1 MNVFANIRV
10 ALRALAV
17 NKLRS
22 VLTML
27 GIIIGVA
34 AVVALM
40 AIGNGAT
47 ASITEQIEGIGSN
60 NIQLFPGIFERG
72 GQRIQAKLTYDDYN
86 KLSKSLEKVS
96 VMAPTFS
103 KMLQLTYGGNTVD
116 VEVIGTMPE
125 YQLVRSMELS
135 QGRFLAYGDN
145 AGRARVV
152 VLGSET
158 ATELFSGLNPMGR
171 TIRIDS
177 IFFEVVGVLESK
189 GGGGFGSED
198 DVALI
203 PMETGY
209 TRLFGNRAFSNGVRI
224 VSSVSMS
231 AATAE
236 DVEWVMVQIERIMR
250 QQHGLKLSDELDFT
264 VFSQNAF
271 LEAFDEIT
279 ATLTMFLGAI
289 AGISLLVGGIGI
301 MNIMLVSVT
310 ERTREIGLRKAV
322 GARRRTIM
330 LQFLIETVVLSLIG
344 GITGIAV
351 GWGIAYG
358 VSAADLV
365 QASVETN
372 TIVMAF
378 FFAAFVG
385 IFFGIYPASRAARL
399 SPIEALRYE

>member
-1 MNVFANIRV
+1 MNLFANIRV

-22 VLTML
+22 ILTML
-27 GIIIGVA
+27 GIIIGVG
-34 AVVALM
+34 AVVSLM

-47 ASITEQIEGIGSN
+47 ASITEQIEGIGTN
-60 NIQLFPGIFERG
+60 NIQLFPGKFERG
-72 GQRIQAKLTYDDYN
+72 GQRISAKLTFDDY
-86 KLSKSLEKVS
+86 KALDEKLEKVR
-96 VMAPTFS
+96 VMAPTIQRV
-103 KMLQLTYGGNTVD
+103 LQLKYIGNTVD
-116 VEVIGTMPE
+116 VEVIGTLPA
-125 YQLVRSMELS
+125 YQQVRSMTLS
-135 QGRFLAYGDN
+135 QGRFFSSGENGA
-145 AGRARVV
+145 RSRVV
-152 VLGSET
+152 VLGSQT
-158 ATELFSGLNPMGR
+158 AADLFGGLNPIGR
-171 TIRIDS
+171 TVKVDK
-177 IFFEVVGVLESK
+177 IFFEVIGVLESK
-189 GGGGFGSED
+189 GGSGFGSED
-198 DVALI
+198 EVALV

-209 TRLFGNRAFSNGVRI
+209 TSLLGNRAISNGVRI
-224 VSSVSMS
+224 LNSVTLS
-231 AATAE
+231 AMTSD

-322 GARRRTIM
+322 GARRSTIM
-330 LQFLIETVVLSLIG
+330 LQFLIETIVLSLIG
-344 GITGIAV
+344 GLTGIAV
-351 GWGIAYG
+351 GWGIAYA

-365 QASVETN
+365 QASVQTN

-378 FFAAFVG
+378 LFAAFVG

>member
-1 MNVFANIRV
+1 MNLLANIRV

-47 ASITEQIEGIGSN
+47 ASITDQIEGIGSN
-60 NIQLFPGIFERG
+60 NIQVFPGTWERG

-86 KLSKSLEKVS
+86 KLSDSLEKVR
-96 VMAPTFS
+96 VMAPTFNRV
-103 KMLQLTYGGNTVD
+103 LQLTYGGNTVD
-116 VEVIGTMPE
+116 VEVKGTLPE
-125 YQLVRSMELS
+125 YQQVRSMELS
-135 QGRFLAYGDN
+135 QGRFLSYADN

-158 ATELFSGLNPMGR
+158 ATELFAGLNPMGR

>member
-1 MNVFANIRV
+1 MNLFANIRV

-22 VLTML
+22 ILTML
-27 GIIIGVA
+27 GIIIGVG
-34 AVVALM
+34 AVVSLM

-47 ASITEQIEGIGSN
+47 ASITEQIEGIGTN
-60 NIQLFPGIFERG
+60 NIQLFPGKFERG
-72 GQRIQAKLTYDDYN
+72 GQRISAKLTFDDY
-86 KLSKSLEKVS
+86 KALDEKLEKVR
-96 VMAPTFS
+96 VMAPTIQRV
-103 KMLQLTYGGNTVD
+103 LQLKYIGNTVD
-116 VEVIGTMPE
+116 VEVIGTLPA
-125 YQLVRSMELS
+125 YQQVRSMTLS
-135 QGRFLAYGDN
+135 QGRFFSDGENGA
-145 AGRARVV
+145 RSRVV
-152 VLGSET
+152 VLGSQT
-158 ATELFSGLNPMGR
+158 AADLFGGLNPIGR
-171 TIRIDS
+171 TVKIDK
-177 IFFEVVGVLESK
+177 IFFEVIGVLESK
-189 GGGGFGSED
+189 GGSGFGSED
-198 DVALI
+198 EVALV

-209 TRLFGNRAFSNGVRI
+209 TSLLGNRVISNGIRTL
-224 VSSVSMS
+224 SSVTLS
-231 AATAE
+231 AMTSD

-322 GARRRTIM
+322 GARRSTIM
-330 LQFLIETVVLSLIG
+330 LQFLIETIVLSLIG
-344 GITGIAV
+344 GLTGIAV
-351 GWGIAYG
+351 GWGIAYA

-365 QASVETN
+365 QASVQTN

-378 FFAAFVG
+378 LFAAFVG

>member
-1 MNVFANIRV
+1 MNVFANVRV

>member
-34 AVVALM
+34 AVVGLM

-158 ATELFSGLNPMGR
+158 ATELFAGLNPMGR

>member
-1 MNVFANIRV
+1 MNLLANIRV

-47 ASITEQIEGIGSN
+47 ASITDQIEGIGSN
-60 NIQLFPGIFERG
+60 NIQVFPGTWERG

-86 KLSKSLEKVS
+86 KLSDNLEKVR
-96 VMAPTFS
+96 VMAPTVS
-103 KMLQLTYGGNTVD
+103 RGLQLTYGGKTVD
-116 VEVIGTMPE
+116 VEVKGTLPE
-125 YQLVRSMELS
+125 YQQVRSMELS
-135 QGRFLAYGDN
+135 QGRFLSYADN

-177 IFFEVVGVLESK
+177 IFFEEIGVLESK
-189 GGGGFGSED
+189 GGGGLGSED
-198 DVALI
+198 NVALI

-209 TRLFGNRAFSNGVRI
+209 TRLFGNRAFSNGVRK

-250 QQHGLKLSDELDFT
+250 QQHGLKLRDDLDFS
-264 VFSQNAF
+264 VFSQGYRIESMGSYGRANS
-271 LEAFDEIT
+271 
-279 ATLTMFLGAI
+279 TLFKILGLD
-289 AGISLLVGGIGI
+289 GNLNLTVFEEEKSGGIDD
-301 MNIMLVSVT
+301 SF
-310 ERTREIGLRKAV
+310 GL
-322 GARRRTIM
+322 
-330 LQFLIETVVLSLIG
+330 
-344 GITGIAV
+344 
-351 GWGIAYG
+351 
-358 VSAADLV
+358 
-365 QASVETN
+365 
-372 TIVMAF
+372 
-378 FFAAFVG
+378 
-385 IFFGIYPASRAARL
+385 FFGSY
-399 SPIEALRYE
+399 YK

>member
-1 MNVFANIRV
+1 MNLFANIRV

-22 VLTML
+22 ILTML
-27 GIIIGVA
+27 GIIIGVG
-34 AVVALM
+34 AVVSLM

-47 ASITEQIEGIGSN
+47 ASITEQIEGIGTN
-60 NIQLFPGIFERG
+60 NIQLFPGKFERG
-72 GQRIQAKLTYDDYN
+72 GQRISAKLTFDDY
-86 KLSKSLEKVS
+86 KALDEKLEKVR
-96 VMAPTFS
+96 VMAPTIQRV
-103 KMLQLTYGGNTVD
+103 LQLKYIGNTVD
-116 VEVIGTMPE
+116 VEVIGTLPA
-125 YQLVRSMELS
+125 YQQVRSMTLS
-135 QGRFLAYGDN
+135 QGRFFSSGENGA
-145 AGRARVV
+145 RSRVV
-152 VLGSET
+152 VLGSQT
-158 ATELFSGLNPMGR
+158 AADLFGGLNPIGR
-171 TIRIDS
+171 TVKIDK
-177 IFFEVVGVLESK
+177 IFFEVIGVLESK
-189 GGGGFGSED
+189 GGSGFGSED
-198 DVALI
+198 EVALV

-209 TRLFGNRAFSNGVRI
+209 TSLLGNRVISNGIRTL
-224 VSSVSMS
+224 SSVTLS
-231 AATAE
+231 AMTSD

-279 ATLTMFLGAI
+279 AILTTFLGAI

-322 GARRRTIM
+322 GARRSTIM
-330 LQFLIETVVLSLIG
+330 LQFLIETIVLSLIG
-344 GITGIAV
+344 GLTGIAV
-351 GWGIAYG
+351 GWGIAYA

-365 QASVETN
+365 QASVQTN

-378 FFAAFVG
+378 LFAAFVG

>member
-1 MNVFANIRV
+1 MNLFANIRV

-22 VLTML
+22 ILTML
-27 GIIIGVA
+27 GIIIGVG
-34 AVVALM
+34 AVVSLM

-47 ASITEQIEGIGSN
+47 ASITEQIEGIGTN
-60 NIQLFPGIFERG
+60 NIQLFPGKFERG
-72 GQRIQAKLTYDDYN
+72 GQRISAKLTFDDY
-86 KLSKSLEKVS
+86 KALDEKLEKVR
-96 VMAPTFS
+96 VMAPTIQRV
-103 KMLQLTYGGNTVD
+103 LQLKYIGNTVD
-116 VEVIGTMPE
+116 VEVIGTLPA
-125 YQLVRSMELS
+125 YQQVRSMTLS
-135 QGRFLAYGDN
+135 QGRFFSDGENGA
-145 AGRARVV
+145 RSRVV
-152 VLGSET
+152 VLGSQT
-158 ATELFSGLNPMGR
+158 AADLFGGLNPIGR
-171 TIRIDS
+171 TVKVDK
-177 IFFEVVGVLESK
+177 IFFEVIGVLESK
-189 GGGGFGSED
+189 GGSGFGSED
-198 DVALI
+198 EVALV

-209 TRLFGNRAFSNGVRI
+209 TSLLGNRAISNGVRI
-224 VSSVSMS
+224 LNSVTLS
-231 AATAE
+231 AMTSD

-279 ATLTMFLGAI
+279 AILTTFLGAI

-322 GARRRTIM
+322 GARRSTIM
-330 LQFLIETVVLSLIG
+330 LQFLIETIVLSLIG
-344 GITGIAV
+344 GLTGIAV
-351 GWGIAYG
+351 GWGIAYA

-365 QASVETN
+365 QATVQTN

-378 FFAAFVG
+378 LFAAFVG

>member
-125 YQLVRSMELS
+125 YQLVRSMEMS